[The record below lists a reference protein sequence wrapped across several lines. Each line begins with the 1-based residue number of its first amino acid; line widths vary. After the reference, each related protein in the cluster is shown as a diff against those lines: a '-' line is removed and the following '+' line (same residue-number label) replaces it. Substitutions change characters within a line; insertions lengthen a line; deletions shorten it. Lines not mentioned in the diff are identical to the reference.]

1 MSFALAAA
9 LGAVKAFLGSTIGRY
24 AIIALAGL
32 GVVLYIKWSSY
43 NEGWDDAMAKVRAQQ
58 QTAIELA
65 LKAREHLRA
74 ACERNS
80 DNCVPD
86 DWFRD

>member
-1 MSFALAAA
+1 MIISTAAI
-9 LGAVKAFLGSTIGRY
+9 LGALKAFLGSTIGRY
-24 AIIALAGL
+24 AIIGLIGAGAFF
-32 GVVLYIKWSSY
+32 VLKLHYY
-43 NEGWDDAMAKVRAQQ
+43 NEGWNDAMAKVEAQQ
-58 QTAIELA
+58 RQAIDLA

-80 DNCVPD
+80 ANCVPD